1 MTITEQEAIAIL
13 LDGGVIG
20 IPTDTIYGFA
30 CLQGYEDQIY
40 NLKLR
45 DLNKPLITMVDSTDY
60 FSEVEPAL
68 RKMMN
73 QVWPGSTTLI
83 FDVNGVNTSYRI
95 PNEENLLSLLAKLKL
110 PIFSTSANISGEA
123 PSLTR
128 EEFESSFPS
137 VGLLSESIF
146 TIKSG
151 TPSTILLYNK
161 GVFEKIR

>member
-83 FDVNGVNTSYRI
+83 FETIFYIELFKYNFINFPFSISELGLSIPFLEQVLSISNSLKRPHTSI
-95 PNEENLLSLLAKLKL
+95 IDSFD
-110 PIFSTSANISGEA
+110 FS
-123 PSLTR
+123 
-128 EEFESSFPS
+128 
-137 VGLLSESIF
+137 VM
-146 TIKSG
+146 
-151 TPSTILLYNK
+151 
-161 GVFEKIR
+161 